1 MRDSYFALETGDDLG
16 EALVER
22 WQAYVSYLRESG
34 RWEQAR
40 RSHVSNYGRS
50 SNGSAARSDR
60 VTRTGEAGELA
71 AMKVNHFRNLAQHTL
86 NLCTSQRPAPQPIA
100 TNSDSRTHQ
109 QVALAHGLLDYYSRE
124 KRVDRKLKGAAE
136 AAILHSEGYI
146 ETEWDSRRGNVITTT
161 VDPVTGLKT
170 PVHEGDLKFSTLTL
184 ADVARDPVREVQDE
198 QDWVIT
204 RHFVNRFELLA
215 KFPEYEDEILTVP
228 HSDKDDLRFGTNGL
242 SQRTGLQYLTDEIP
256 VFRFFHVKNAAV
268 PEGKLVQFLA
278 DGTVLTDAPL
288 PYAHVPVRRICPA
301 EELGTGYGYTPMF
314 DLLVIQEAIDALYS
328 VVLTNQTTFGVQ
340 TILVPAGHN
349 LTYNQ
354 IARGLALLEY
364 DSKLGKPEGLNL
376 VTTPQEI
383 FNFIR
388 QLEEAMETISGINST
403 VRGNPEASLKSGSA
417 LALVQSQAIQFASG
431 LQQSYAHLVED
442 VYTDALNILKAFA
455 KTKRVVAIVGKHK
468 RHMLRNF
475 SGADLDLVSRVVV
488 DSGSALS
495 KTASG
500 RIQIA
505 QDLLQNGLIKSPEQ
519 YLAVVMT
526 GTLDPITEGDQAEM
540 MLIREENEALGE
552 GQEVKVTDI
561 DKHRLHI
568 EEHRSVLASID
579 ARTNEEVV
587 HVTLSH
593 IQAHITAL
601 EQVNPNLLTLLGEQ
615 SLQMAPPP
623 PEQAAGGTPPGGG
636 PPLPGEESN
645 KKMPEFSQ
653 QSALPSLSAPEL
665 EPQMPIN
672 PLTGQ
677 KWNAVDGGGMVQA
690 APTGGL

>member
-1 MRDSYFALETGDDLG
+1 MRKTYFALEKGDQLG
-16 EALVER
+16 KELVER
-22 WQAYVSYLRESG
+22 WDAYVQYLRESG

-40 RSHVSNYGRS
+40 RSHVANYGRS
-50 SNGSAARSDR
+50 SNGGPARSDR
-60 VTRTGEAGELA
+60 VTRAGEAGELA

-86 NLCTSQRPAPQPIA
+86 TLCTSQRPAPQPIA

-109 QVALAHGLLDYYSRE
+109 QVTLAHGLLDYYSRE
-124 KRVDRKLKGAAE
+124 KRVERKLKAAAE

-146 ETEWDSRRGNVITTT
+146 ETEWDVQRGSVLTK
-161 VDPVTGLKT
+161 VKDPVTGEDVT
-170 PVHEGDLKFSTLTL
+170 IREGDLKFSTLTL
-184 ADVARDPVREVQDE
+184 ADVARDPVRDVQDE
-198 QDWVIT
+198 QDWLTT
-204 RHFVNRFELLA
+204 RHWVNRFELLA
-215 KFPEYEDEILTVP
+215 RFPEYEAEILTIP
-228 HSDKDDLRFGTNGL
+228 HSDADDLRFSTGAL
-242 SQRTGLQYLTDEIP
+242 SSRTGLQYLTDEIP
-256 VFRFFHVKNAAV
+256 VFRFFHRKTAAV
-268 PEGKLVQFLA
+268 PEGKLVQYLA
-278 DGTVLTDAPL
+278 DGTVLSDTPL
-288 PYAHVPVRRICPA
+288 PYPTVPVRRICPA

-328 VVLTNQTTFGVQ
+328 IVLTNQSTFGVQ

-376 VTTPQEI
+376 TFTPQEV

-388 QLEEAMETISGINST
+388 QLEEVMETLSGINST

-417 LALVQSQAIQFASG
+417 LALVQSQAIQFSSG

-468 RHMLRNF
+468 RHMLRSF
-475 SGADLDLVSRVVV
+475 TGEDLDLVSRVVV

-540 MLIREENEALGE
+540 NLIREENEALSE
-552 GQEVKVTDI
+552 GRQVGVTAI

-568 EEHRSVLASID
+568 EEHRAVLSSLD
-579 ARTNEEVV
+579 ARDNPEVV
-587 HVTLSH
+587 QVAMEH
-593 IQAHITAL
+593 IQAHITELKEADPAL
-601 EQVNPNLLTLLGEQ
+601 MALIGEQ
-615 SLQMAPPP
+615 SLMLPPP
-623 PEQAAGGTPPGGG
+623 TPEEAAGGTPPGGG
-636 PPLPGEESN
+636 PKLGADAN
-645 KKMPEFSQ
+645 KAAPQFGAH
-653 QSALPSLSAPEL
+653 SALPSLAPPPLEPEL
-665 EPQMPIN
+665 PTN

-677 KWNAVDGGGMVQA
+677 RWNATDGGGMTVA
-690 APTGGL
+690 IPTGGM